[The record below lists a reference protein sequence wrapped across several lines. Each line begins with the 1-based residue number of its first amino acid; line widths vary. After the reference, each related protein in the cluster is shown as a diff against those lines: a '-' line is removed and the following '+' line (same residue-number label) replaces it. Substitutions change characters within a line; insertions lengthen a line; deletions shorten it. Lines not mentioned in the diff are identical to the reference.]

1 MSQDFFKKYFLVN
14 ISDSKGLK
22 PLLFVMLYIDA
33 QAAVQQDLDFIS
45 KVSIF
50 LSYI

>member
-22 PLLFVMLYIDA
+22 GLLFVILYIYT
-33 QAAVQQDLDFIS
+33 QAAVLPVGQVLETPT
-45 KVSIF
+45 
-50 LSYI
+50 